1 MTAAP
6 TGELRAPMRAVV
18 HDRYGPPTILR
29 VEEVECPVPASDEVL
44 VRIHATTVNRTD
56 TGFRS
61 AEFFVARF
69 FTGLFRPRRKILGSE
84 FAGEVAAVGAAV
96 TEFALGDRVFGVTA
110 KGGAHAEF
118 ISLRESSPLAHMPTG
133 ITFEEA
139 AAVCDGATLALWV
152 LRRTN
157 LRKGQG
163 ILVYG
168 ASGSIGTAAVQLAGS
183 FDAHITA
190 VCNTKNVELV
200 RSLGADEVID
210 YTREDFT
217 KTAKTYDLVFDAVG
231 KLSFGRCRGS
241 LKPGGTYAV
250 TDLGFLW
257 QNPFLALW
265 TSRLG
270 DKKVLIPLPRHTK
283 KDVLFL
289 KELIEAGNY
298 RAVIDRSY
306 PLEDVVEATR
316 YVETGQKTGNVVLT
330 VSRNGRP
337 ASVSATR

>member
-1 MTAAP
+1 
-6 TGELRAPMRAVV
+6 MRAVV
-18 HDRYGPPTILR
+18 HDRYGPPDVLR
-29 VEEVECPVPASDEVL
+29 LEDVPRPVPKDDEVL

-61 AEFFVARF
+61 AEFLVARF
-69 FTGLFRPRRKILGSE
+69 FTGLLRPKRKILGSE
-84 FAGEVAAVGAAV
+84 FAGEVEAVGAAV
-96 TEFALGDRVFGVTA
+96 SHFAVGDRVFGVNA

-118 ISLRESSPLAHMPTG
+118 ISMQESAPLAHMPTG
-133 ITFEEA
+133 STFEEA
-139 AAVCDGATLALWV
+139 AAVCDGALLALWV
-152 LRRTN
+152 LRRVN
-157 LRKGQG
+157 VRKGQK

-168 ASGSIGTAAVQLAGS
+168 ASGSIGTAAVQLARY
-183 FDAHITA
+183 FDADVTA

-200 RSLGADEVID
+200 SSLGADEVID
-210 YTREDFT
+210 YTKDDFT
-217 KTAKTYDLVFDAVG
+217 KTGERYDLVFDAVG

-241 LKPGGTYAV
+241 LKPGGTYAT

-265 TSRLG
+265 TSRIG
-270 DKKVLIPLPRHTK
+270 DKTVLIPLPRHTK

-289 KELIEAGNY
+289 KELIEAGKY

-306 PLEDVVEATR
+306 PLEQVVEASR

-330 VSRNGRP
+330 VNRNGPQR
-337 ASVSATR
+337 SR